1 MMKNPAQVHFLTI
14 LKDAVSN
21 PTKAYFFNSW
31 NCNSPEDCQ
40 KYAIEQ
46 LKKKFNYSDSRINK
60 LMNA

>member
-1 MMKNPAQVHFLTI
+1 MEKNPAQVHFLKI

-46 LKKKFNYSDSRINK
+46 LKKNLTIQIIE
-60 LMNA
+60 